1 MKSRLA
7 LLAAACL
14 ALSACSTMSKM
25 WPFHKKAKP
34 GPTAV
39 HEFNLVNADG
49 SEATYPQYWV
59 RNTLVLDLSGV
70 SGTGSVAARLPNE
83 TTWPVRVAVR
93 VRPGSVDQLE
103 VLGEERD
110 VLPVSKDGAK
120 PIDLTLAPSVYTPKT
135 AAIYISW
142 GPQPVFVD
150 TSTPTPDPGF
160 VSPQQLPPGVS
171 APATSARS
179 LPPNT
184 VPRLNIVWNCDNC
197 ERNDKVIPL
206 LLQSYREEASKQGRT
221 VSDAETADV
230 FIVDFRQRNP
240 NKRAWLGIMA
250 GKDRLGVKIRFR
262 GQILEA
268 NDYSANAWMGMNHLC
283 ETVGKKTL
291 KQVRTVH

>member
-1 MKSRLA
+1 
-7 LLAAACL
+7 
-14 ALSACSTMSKM
+14 MSKM
-25 WPFHKKAKP
+25 WPFHKKAKV
-34 GPTAV
+34 GPAAV
-39 HEFNLVNADG
+39 HELNLVNADG
-49 SEATYPQYWV
+49 TAATFPQYWV
-59 RNTLVLDLSGV
+59 RNTLVLDLSGIG
-70 SGTGSVAARLPNE
+70 GTGSVAARLPEE

-110 VLPVSKDGAK
+110 VLPVSHDGPK
-120 PIDLTLAPSVYTPKT
+120 PIDITLAPSVYTPKT

-142 GPQPVFVD
+142 GPQPAFVD
-150 TSTPTPDPGF
+150 TSTPTPDPGY

-171 APATSARS
+171 AAPTAPART

-184 VPRLNIVWNCDNC
+184 VPRLNIVWNCDDC
-197 ERNDKVIPL
+197 ERNNKIIPL

-268 NDYSANAWMGMNHLC
+268 DDYSANAWKGMNHLC

-291 KQVRTVH
+291 KQIRTVY

>member
-14 ALSACSTMSKM
+14 ALSACSTMSKV

-34 GPTAV
+34 APAAV

-59 RNTLVLDLSGV
+59 RNTLVVDLTGV
-70 SGTGSVAARLPNE
+70 SGTGSVAARLPDE

-142 GPQPVFVD
+142 GPQPVFAAAA
-150 TSTPTPDPGF
+150 PTPDPGF

-171 APATSARS
+171 AAPART

-184 VPRLNIVWNCDNC
+184 VPRLNIVWNCDDC
-197 ERNDKVIPL
+197 ERNAKIIPL

-268 NDYSANAWMGMNHLC
+268 SDYSANAWMGMNHLC
-283 ETVGKKTL
+283 ESVGKRTL
-291 KQVRTVH
+291 KQIKTVH